1 MCTEYPL
8 CKYAYYE
15 KSENGLRVLN
25 CGKNK
30 NLCTYSRYCST
41 LLKVIHTS
49 AYLQCGELNK

>member
-15 KSENGLRVLN
+15 ANKDGFMVLKCQKS
-25 CGKNK
+25 NK
-30 NLCTYSRYCST
+30 PCAYSRYCSL

-49 AYLQCGELNK
+49 AYNQCALNK